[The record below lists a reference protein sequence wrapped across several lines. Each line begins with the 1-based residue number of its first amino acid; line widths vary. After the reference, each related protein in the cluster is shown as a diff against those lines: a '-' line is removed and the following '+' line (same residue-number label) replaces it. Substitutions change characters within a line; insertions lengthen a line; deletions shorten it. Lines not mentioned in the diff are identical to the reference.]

1 MTRYRLDLSAEQA
14 HTVSR
19 ALDLYVR
26 IVGLGQLEEVLGVWS
41 EQADR
46 SDRFETDRDALQHVI
61 AAAKRI
67 GWRFAANQSR
77 GIHSDAVPE
86 DARRAYDVR
95 QVLRHAIASERVRE
109 ARAEG
114 DDEAARWVEMTVD
127 MRPFAPVSS
136 HPAAKVE
143 TVRDGDE
150 SLRGWR
156 DGEPADPGLYLVA
169 GRSSTSV
176 RVAEMMGQQAEHR
189 RLLGLLRV
197 ARGPRGG
204 YLRPRWVG
212 PRGGAASWDDEW
224 RWLRL
229 PVEPLDAEAI
239 R

>member
-14 HTVSR
+14 HTVSC

-26 IVGLGQLEEVLGVWS
+26 IVGLGQLEEVLGVWC

-67 GWRFAANQSR
+67 GWGFAANQSR

-114 DDEAARWVEMTVD
+114 DDEAARWVEMSVD
-127 MRPFAPVSS
+127 MRSYSPVSS

-143 TVRDGDE
+143 TVREGKE

-169 GRSSTSV
+169 GRSSLSV
-176 RVAEMMGQQAEHR
+176 RVAEMMEQQPEPR

-197 ARGPRGG
+197 IRGPRDG
-204 YLRPRWVG
+204 YRRPRWVG
-212 PRGGAASWDDEW
+212 PRGGVTSWDDEW

-229 PVEPLDAEAI
+229 PVEPLDAEAL